1 MTDTPAIKAL
11 LDALRDNAEDL
22 TTQAQAVTEAQTQLD
37 AASQMLE
44 RLRTQRTGLQAA
56 VQALRSQGA
65 QPPPSPHHPPSDH
78 APNLY

>member
-22 TTQAQAVTEAQTQLD
+22 TTQAQAVEEAKAEYE

-44 RLRTQRTGLQAA
+44 RLRTQRKGLQAA
-56 VQALRSQGA
+56 IQALRSQGA
-65 QPPPSPHHPPSDH
+65 QPPLPPHHPPSDH
-78 APNLY
+78 APSLY